1 MAEKDE
7 ILVDSVVSESAEG
20 FSVSNSQPFFPKIS
34 REYAESEDG
43 QGIIVSDLKL
53 SFNQAYI
60 YNRTSATQ
68 VQDRQERAIGGVGMD
83 EEYSLGFEAGEQKFF
98 CKVVVEPE
106 NFLIKEAEVVVV
118 KGEDLENIG
127 TDEGINTEFPHILFD
142 GIDIPEEMGPFT
154 GYFPICT
161 IEDQVLTE
169 YTQRSNIQLSD
180 RQFRQKGLSTE
191 DSAHILI
198 TGLSSDEQPEEGGWG
213 YKSETLPVRVRT
225 IES

>member
-83 EEYSLGFEAGEQKFF
+83 EEYSLGFEEGKQKFF

-142 GIDIPEEMGPFT
+142 GIE
-154 GYFPICT
+154 
-161 IEDQVLTE
+161 
-169 YTQRSNIQLSD
+169 
-180 RQFRQKGLSTE
+180 K
-191 DSAHILI
+191 
-198 TGLSSDEQPEEGGWG
+198 
-213 YKSETLPVRVRT
+213 
-225 IES
+225 